1 MAIDET
7 PDEADRVAAR
17 IRSALATPFRLSD
30 LEFHIDCAIGVAFG
44 TACLDD
50 PDVLIRHAQF
60 AVKRSKTSGLV
71 EAYHP
76 RALTLAHA
84 QFEPQTVLRR
94 VIDKDGLRL
103 PFRRK
108 SDLEGTSVA
117 VSGDLGGT
125 RSLKK

>member
-44 TACLDD
+44 TACLAD

-71 EAYHP
+71 EAYQP

-84 QFEPQTVLRR
+84 QFAMETAPSRA
-94 VIDKDGLRL
+94 IDKGALR
-103 PFRRK
+103 K
-108 SDLEGTSVA
+108 
-117 VSGDLGGT
+117 LG
-125 RSLKK
+125 RASWRERV